1 MLLQKAEKHS
11 EKVPHKFPCFH
22 IHIKSAAKLHKI
34 RGFTVA
40 PVDSEEWG

>member
-11 EKVPHKFPCFH
+11 DEKVPHEFLCFH

-40 PVDSEEWG
+40 PGDSE